1 MTTEA
6 TDTVL
11 HAVCATDPLTAAD
24 AVKWF
29 TTHTPPGAE
38 VIGYLF
44 AARAAAWVRIHPD
57 GTVEGAD
64 PDTDL
69 LAEAYEMVLFDEQR
83 ELRWLHTAGGRG
95 TAVALSET
103 LAALPPGDD
112 VTGDPPPRRVGVH
125 TRLLAG
131 SLSPHERDGW
141 VTLGGERYATA
152 YLPYA
157 FDGKEIMQIEVA
169 EYVTEDAHGNVD
181 VADTRLIRLC
191 TADHA
196 DVLFHPAATT
206 HHQPERASV

>member
-11 HAVCATDPLTAAD
+11 HAVRATTPLTAAE
-24 AVKWF
+24 AVAWF
-29 TTHTPPGAE
+29 AACTPTGAD

-44 AARAAAWVRIHPD
+44 AARRAAWVRVRPD
-57 GTVEGAD
+57 GQVEGAD
-64 PDTDL
+64 ADTDL
-69 LAEAYEMVLFDEQR
+69 LTEAYEMVLFDEQR

-169 EYVTEDAHGNVD
+169 EYVTEDTHGNVD

-191 TADHA
+191 TADRSEVA
-196 DVLFHPAATT
+196 FHPAMTID
-206 HHQPERASV
+206 QPERSSL